1 MVDTLDLGS
10 NIERCES
17 STLSGGTLMKYNE
30 KNIKNFIVFKLK
42 NNENG
47 SMAKLVDARD
57 LKSLEKKFL
66 YGFDSRSSYY

>member
-30 KNIKNFIVFKLK
+30 KNIK
-42 NNENG
+42 
-47 SMAKLVDARD
+47 
-57 LKSLEKKFL
+57 KKF
-66 YGFDSRSSYY
+66 YCS